1 MYDTNATAISNQL
14 KSTSATFFTDET
26 ISSILD
32 LISTPNN
39 TTIVANNVQATNNTT
54 ISDAAGVD
62 IVFVETS
69 ATERTN
75 VNVTADIPAIFFQGA
90 GGVNAS
96 IGAAPAPDATGNS
109 SAATVAGQDIERVV
123 VGTAGA
129 DTITIVDGKNTQVI
143 AGDKDTVVA
152 GSGWTH
158 VVAAEGKSTVVGND
172 KTIVEATGAEADF
185 TVATADGKA
194 IIVNSK
200 TGVSVELTDVNYVQ
214 LNGTDALIFADN
226 AKEAAVANLYHALL
240 GRNADAAGLE
250 YWFDVAETHESLHA
264 IAGGFLGSAEYTA
277 KDQDD
282 AEFIDA
288 LYAGL
293 FGRDADAAGA
303 DYWLDRLE
311 DGASRADVAT
321 AFAEASVSGVETDI
335 VGSVTIIDPAA

>member
-14 KSTSATFFTDET
+14 KSTSATFFTDDT
-26 ISSILD
+26 IASILD

-39 TTIVANNVQATNNTT
+39 ATIVANNVQASNNAT

-96 IGAAPAPDATGNS
+96 IGAAPAASATGNS

-158 VVAAEGKSTVVGND
+158 VVAAQGKSTVVGND

-194 IIVNSK
+194 VIVNTK

-240 GRNADAAGLE
+240 GRNADAGGLE
-250 YWFDVAETHESLHA
+250 FWYDHAEGTTTLHT
-264 IAGGFLGSAEYTA
+264 IASGFLESAEYTA
-277 KDQDD
+277 LDQDD
-282 AEFIDA
+282 AEFVAA
-288 LYAGL
+288 LYEGL
-293 FGRDADAAGA
+293 FDRTDATGTE
-303 DYWLDRLE
+303 YWLERLE
-311 DGASRADVAT
+311 NGASRADVAT
-321 AFAEASVSGVETDI
+321 AFAEASVDGNEVDI
-335 VGSVTIIDPAA
+335 VGTVTIIDPTA

>member
-14 KSTSATFFTDET
+14 KSTSATFFTDDT
-26 ISSILD
+26 IASILD

-39 TTIVANNVQATNNTT
+39 ATIVANNVQASNNAT

-96 IGAAPAPDATGNS
+96 IGAAPAPSATGNS

-158 VVAAEGKSTVVGND
+158 VVAAQGKSTVVGND

-185 TVATADGKA
+185 TIATADGKA
-194 IIVNSK
+194 VIVNTK

-226 AKEAAVANLYHALL
+226 TKEAAVANLYHALL

-264 IAGGFLGSAEYTA
+264 IAGGFLGSAEYTS
-277 KDQDD
+277 KDQTD

-293 FGRDADAAGA
+293 FGRDDATGA
-303 DYWLDRLE
+303 EYWLERLE

-321 AFAEASVSGVETDI
+321 SFAEASVSGVETDI
-335 VGSVTIIDPAA
+335 VGTVTIIDPTA

>member
-1 MYDTNATAISNQL
+1 MYDTNATAISDKL
-14 KSTSATFFTDET
+14 KATSAQFFSDDT
-26 ISSILD
+26 IQSILD
-32 LISTPNN
+32 LLPASGTVVADNV
-39 TTIVANNVQATNNTT
+39 TGANNATITP
-54 ISDAAGVD
+54 AAGVD
-62 IVFVETS
+62 IVFIETS
-69 ATERTN
+69 ATQQTTLT
-75 VNVTADIPAIFFQGA
+75 VAGDTPAIFFQGN
-90 GGVNAS
+90 GGVDAT
-96 IGAAPAPDATGNS
+96 IGTAPAPSATGNS
-109 SAATVAGQDIERVV
+109 SAATVAGQEIERVV

-129 DTITIVDGKNTQVI
+129 DTITIADGKNTQVI

-185 TVATADGKA
+185 TIATADGKA
-194 IIVNSK
+194 IIVNAK

-226 AKEAAVANLYHALL
+226 TKEAAVANLYQALL
-240 GRNADAAGLE
+240 GRTADAAGLE

-264 IAGGFLGSAEYTA
+264 IAGGFLGSAEYTS
-277 KDQDD
+277 KDQDN

-293 FGRDADAAGA
+293 FGRDDAAGA
-303 DYWLDRLE
+303 AYWLDRLE

-321 AFAEASVSGVETDI
+321 AFAEASISGVETNI
-335 VGSVTIIDPAA
+335 VGTVTIIDPAA